1 MKDAIVRVS
10 SSAQSRLMTAL
21 PNSNPDQSRETP
33 FPENGQQTPLCR
45 VDKIP
50 VRWPRQRSWITAHFE
65 KWWAICR
72 PPPKCRAAR
81 PCAAPVRGG
90 SAQRWALFGRIH
102 AEGDGR
108 RTARE
113 SARAVGSACDTIRM
127 LATSATVATTDHGR
141 RAPERAAEPSR
152 HIATIERA
160 CARRRRGCG
169 FVIGACDDGARGA
182 STISGETPFANNP
195 ESVYPVYPPY

>member
-1 MKDAIVRVS
+1 MKDAIVRVP

-33 FPENGQQTPLCR
+33 FHENGQQTPLCR

-72 PPPKCRAAR
+72 PPPKCRVAR
-81 PCAAPVRGG
+81 LCAASVRGG
-90 SAQRWALFGRIH
+90 GAHRWARLRRIH
-102 AEGDGR
+102 AAGDGR

-113 SARAVGSACDTIRM
+113 YAGAVGVVPDDTIRM
-127 LATSATVATTDHGR
+127 
-141 RAPERAAEPSR
+141 
-152 HIATIERA
+152 
-160 CARRRRGCG
+160 
-169 FVIGACDDGARGA
+169 
-182 STISGETPFANNP
+182 
-195 ESVYPVYPPY
+195 

>member
-72 PPPKCRAAR
+72 PPPKCRVAR
-81 PCAAPVRGG
+81 RCAAPDRGRG
-90 SAQRWALFGRIH
+90 ARRWALSGRIH
-102 AEGDGR
+102 AGGDGR
-108 RTARE
+108 RTARGCAGRKA
-113 SARAVGSACDTIRM
+113 SVAGYI
-127 LATSATVATTDHGR
+127 ATAKGLR
-141 RAPERAAEPSR
+141 ERAIIAVLLGCALRRCAAAALTDGRGSGRFTPEATNARPSLVQPV
-152 HIATIERA
+152 AP
-160 CARRRRGCG
+160 
-169 FVIGACDDGARGA
+169 ARGA
-182 STISGETPFANNP
+182 HP
-195 ESVYPVYPPY
+195 

>member
-1 MKDAIVRVS
+1 MKDAIVRVP

-127 LATSATVATTDHGR
+127 LATSATVAATDHGR
-141 RAPERAAEPSR
+141 RAPERAAGIANGPPASR
-152 HIATIERA
+152 A
-160 CARRRRGCG
+160 
-169 FVIGACDDGARGA
+169 
-182 STISGETPFANNP
+182 
-195 ESVYPVYPPY
+195 